1 MAYTNMLREET
12 FAQKKQE
19 SFAVAELAEGSA
31 SFEIPAASGNYK
43 LFNLPA
49 NAIITDAYIFVDTVS
64 NAATSNTATL
74 GTTEGGTQI
83 LSAASLKTLG
93 KVGTF
98 TGMSNTTTG
107 KPVFLGITVVG
118 ATTAAAK
125 FKVVVKYLEYRKTTG
140 EYTVTTE

>member
-1 MAYTNMLREET
+1 MAYVNMLREKE

-19 SFAVAELAEGSA
+19 NFAVAELAEGTA

-49 NAIITDAYIFVDTVS
+49 NALITDAYIFVDTAS

-74 GTTEGGTQI
+74 GTAEGGTQI
-83 LSAASLKTLG
+83 LSAANLKTLG
-93 KVGTF
+93 KQGTF
-98 TGMSNTTTG
+98 TGVSDTTTG
-107 KPVFLGITVVG
+107 KAVFLGITVVG

-125 FKVVVKYLEYRKTTG
+125 FKVVVKYLEVRKNTG

>member
-1 MAYTNMLREET
+1 MAYTNMLREKE

-19 SFAVAELAEGSA
+19 NFAVAELAEGTA

-49 NAIITDAYIFVDTVS
+49 NALITDAYIFVDVVS

-74 GTTEGGTQI
+74 GTAEGGSQI
-83 LSAASLKTLG
+83 LSAANLKTLG
-93 KVGTF
+93 KQGTF
-98 TGMSNTTTG
+98 TGVSNTTTG
-107 KPVFLGITVVG
+107 LPVFLGITVVG

-125 FKVVVKYLEYRKTTG
+125 FKVVVKYLECRKNTG

>member
-12 FAQKKQE
+12 FAQKRQE
-19 SFAVAELAEGSA
+19 NFAVAELAEGTA
-31 SFEIPAASGNYK
+31 TFEIPAASGNYK

-49 NAIITDAYIFVDTVS
+49 NAIVTDAYIFVNTAS

-74 GTTEGGTQI
+74 GTAEGGTQI
-83 LSAASLKTLG
+83 LSAANLKTLG
-93 KVGTF
+93 KQGTF
-98 TGMSNTTTG
+98 TGMSDTTTG

-118 ATTAAAK
+118 AATAAAK